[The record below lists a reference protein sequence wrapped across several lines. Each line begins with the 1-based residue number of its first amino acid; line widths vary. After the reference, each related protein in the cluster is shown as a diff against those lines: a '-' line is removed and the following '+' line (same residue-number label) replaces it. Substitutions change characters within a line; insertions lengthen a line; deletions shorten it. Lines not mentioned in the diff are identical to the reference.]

1 MPEKIKQLAAEA
13 AEAMRQ
19 IPESQRDL
27 AARFAETFATG
38 ISVGCD
44 ICRKEDTGSEQP
56 HES

>member
-38 ISVGCD
+38 ISVGCY
-44 ICRKEDTGSEQP
+44 ICRKEEKEIEKP
-56 HES
+56 HEP